1 MRRIYNIG
9 TECYGLIIP
18 ANEPDFLL
26 PVKIILL
33 EKYSMGERILYKVKI
48 KDILEPNIDYIKDHI
63 MSVRVQTNIKSIN
76 INNLLKRNEVDE
88 INTMSELLQK
98 LNEKPFYLE
107 DNYITLDKDGLMD
120 LYNKFVKY
128 IINYHFRKLYQL
140 TSRAFLINQPIY
152 NNQKDIFKKRVE
164 HLGFGDMFQKYDL
177 KLDI

>member
-107 DNYITLDKDGLMD
+107 ETLSPYYVFSNIFICTL
-120 LYNKFVKY
+120 
-128 IINYHFRKLYQL
+128 IIIY
-140 TSRAFLINQPIY
+140 FLIVLNFFLHAINTIQQRY
-152 NNQKDIFKKRVE
+152 NLFF
-164 HLGFGDMFQKYDL
+164 L
-177 KLDI
+177 